1 MEIATV
7 EASSRTISTIYE
19 EPNSSVA
26 SVDDEDDADV
36 PSSVEGISF
45 SENSLDPPD
54 SSSASA
60 SASAMISAMA
70 SRDSASRPTRDVEHG
85 MSNGE
90 KLVPDKGTD
99 SVAVTTAPSSSSM
112 HDEGDEPPSAWAMWY
127 LRKDLEWRRRAQR
140 EREAQK
146 VALCEARAM
155 AERKAKQ
162 RSQAERAFAAWCAMK
177 SELEAA
183 RRAEERRRRSK
194 ADEDRK
200 RTETRMCALSERKCR
215 EWLARKQVEQEASL
229 ARKQRITTSG
239 RTQKEA
245 ANRNAFNAWLAGK
258 STMNSTEK
266 FHVKCID
273 GQLFAVWQ

>member
-1 MEIATV
+1 M
-7 EASSRTISTIYE
+7 
-19 EPNSSVA
+19 
-26 SVDDEDDADV
+26 
-36 PSSVEGISF
+36 PSAVEGISF

-70 SRDSASRPTRDVEHG
+70 SRDSASRPTRDVEDG

-90 KLVPDKGTD
+90 KLVSDKGTD
-99 SVAVTTAPSSSSM
+99 SVAVTTAPSTSSSSSSM
-112 HDEGDEPPSAWAMWY
+112 RDQGDEPPSAWAMWY

-146 VALCEARAM
+146 VALCEARAT
-155 AERKAKQ
+155 AEGKAKQ

-200 RTETRMCALSERKCR
+200 RTEMRTCALSERKCR
-215 EWLARKQVEQEASL
+215 EWLARKQVEQ
-229 ARKQRITTSG
+229 G
-239 RTQKEA
+239 RGTPHLGCC
-245 ANRNAFNAWLAGK
+245 FVFL
-258 STMNSTEK
+258 
-266 FHVKCID
+266 D
-273 GQLFAVWQ
+273 